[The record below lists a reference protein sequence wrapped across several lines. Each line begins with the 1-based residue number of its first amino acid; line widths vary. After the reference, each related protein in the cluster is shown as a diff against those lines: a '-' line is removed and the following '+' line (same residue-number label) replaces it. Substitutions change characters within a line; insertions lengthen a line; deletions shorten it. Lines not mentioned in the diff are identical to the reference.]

1 MLQGEMS
8 IGEVR
13 KLEDAGE
20 KKQEFEVHSMALAD
34 DGRKVIIL
42 RYKKA
47 ENLYVVIDDEEY
59 GPAYEIGP
67 DKLRHIEEENQE
79 RIPTLEEVWQLLEKL
94 IGEAAYEEIRKLADG
109 QGLYLWEIKATREN
123 GSVQY
128 SYMRKGDYA
137 EESLS
142 AGFVPETAIYRTYF
156 DYQGVPVSDQPA
168 FKLIDGEWIEVS

>member
-1 MLQGEMS
+1 MLQHGMPFES
-8 IGEVR
+8 VR
-13 KLEDAGE
+13 NMEDAGE

-34 DGRKVIIL
+34 DGKKVIIL
-42 RYKKA
+42 RYKKE

-79 RIPTLEEVWQLLEKL
+79 YIPTADEIWQLFERL

-109 QGLYLWEIKATREN
+109 QGLYLWEIKAAREN

-137 EESLS
+137 EEGLS

-168 FKLIDGEWIEVS
+168 FKLIDGEWMEVS